1 MKAKRDSK
9 GRFLTGATGVDNGM
23 FDKTHSLETRV
34 RMKNAHAN
42 DADRFKEVYE
52 ERSITMIGLGNPFYG
67 QHHTEDARVRMSKS
81 HIGIG
86 HSHSIETKEKI
97 SKTKI
102 GDKNPF
108 YGKKH
113 SEETLSML
121 RNKSRLKW
129 LDHSYVVKI
138 RHGRSLEANKVEI
151 RLQEIINELDL
162 PYRYTGDGQFSIG
175 SKIPDFV
182 NINGQKKVI
191 ELLGCYW
198 HGCKKCYPNI
208 DRVDDF
214 VDRVQLFK
222 GFGYATLGI
231 WEHEFIDDN
240 SVKQKL
246 IEFEEAR

>member
-1 MKAKRDSK
+1 MKAKRDSQ

-23 FDKTHSLETRV
+23 FDKKHSLETII
-34 RMKNAHAN
+34 RMKKAHGN
-42 DADRFKEVYE
+42 DADRFKEAYE
-52 ERSITMIGLGNPFYG
+52 EKSISMLGLGNPFYG
-67 QHHTEDARVRMSKS
+67 KHHTEESKVRMSKS
-81 HIGIG
+81 HIGV
-86 HSHSIETKEKI
+86 SHSQSMETRERI

-113 SEETLSML
+113 SEETLHIL
-121 RNKSRLKW
+121 RTKSRQKW

-151 RLQEIINELDL
+151 RLQDIIGELNL

-175 SKIPDFV
+175 AKIPDFV

-198 HGCKKCYPNI
+198 HGCKQCYPNI
-208 DRVDDF
+208 DRVNDF
-214 VDRVQLFK
+214 EERVKLFK
-222 GFGYATLGI
+222 DFGYSTLGI
-231 WEHEFIDDN
+231 WEHEFIDCN

-246 IEFEEAR
+246 IEFEEIR